1 MKVYELMNK
10 LSEMPSGAEVRF
22 GHIIST
28 DNFNEM
34 ELLGKDGEN
43 EIRSLAVNITTIGRD
58 VDVIYLYGETR

>member
-28 DNFNEM
+28 NNFNKM

-43 EIRSLAVNITTIGRD
+43 EIRSLAVNITS
-58 VDVIYLYGETR
+58 VDYNGDDIYLHGETR